1 MFKNRRKMV
10 KNSKELINTQLSII
24 VNFKKER
31 KEIWDRDLE
40 GSEKPGLVAYTCN
53 CCIWKS

>member
-1 MFKNRRKMV
+1 MV

-40 GSEKPGLVAYTCN
+40 GSEKPGLVASGKAN
-53 CCIWKS
+53 AGGL